1 MDSDVRESS
10 DFLDSNWM
18 LCGREMFRE
27 SERMRHH
34 FRCAAGE
41 VNFSWTKHLMH
52 VSVTDSCRL
61 RIAKGT
67 AEKQERGFARFA
79 LGLYGPD
86 NSLVESRVLTIDSNK
101 MCTLAKA
108 EKQVPVRKMCERLL
122 NVLCT
127 PSRDPTLML
136 RVPE

>member
-18 LCGREMFRE
+18 LFGREMFRE

-41 VNFSWTKHLMH
+41 IHFSWTKHLMH
-52 VSVTDSCRL
+52 VSVIDYCRL

-67 AEKQERGFARFA
+67 AEKQEKGFARFA
-79 LGLYGPD
+79 VGLYGPD
-86 NSLVESRVLTIDSNK
+86 NSLLESCVLTIDSNK
-101 MCTLAKA
+101 MCRLTKG
-108 EKQVPVRKMCERLL
+108 EKRVPVRKMCGRLL
-122 NVLCT
+122 NILCT
-127 PSRDPTLML
+127 PSANPTLML